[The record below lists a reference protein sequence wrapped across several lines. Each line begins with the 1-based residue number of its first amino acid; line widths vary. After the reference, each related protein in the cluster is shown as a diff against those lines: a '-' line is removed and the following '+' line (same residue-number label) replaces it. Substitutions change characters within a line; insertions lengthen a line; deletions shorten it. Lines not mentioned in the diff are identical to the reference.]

1 MLGILILGWF
11 SWFAYGV
18 VDASREDAAKAEK
31 KVVEEKVKTL
41 EKSMADSATAN
52 TVREADL
59 RKLLPL
65 IKTDDEKAVEKAAAP
80 AEKPEAKKE

>member
-80 AEKPEAKKE
+80 AEKPEAKE